1 MVLFVVIYFVVKKC
15 WNFLFMK
22 DVFRL
27 EWIYVGIY
35 IKEKSEVRYMIIMFV
50 NILGQGKIN
59 GNLEYLLIWYYK
71 EVFVLLFVSGG
82 VLK

>member
-1 MVLFVVIYFVVKKC
+1 
-15 WNFLFMK
+15 MK
-22 DVFRL
+22 DVFRS